1 MTRFPFLLS
10 TLLLVLHSCQETTP
24 AGEKITGQ
32 SDFEAP
38 PSAKI
43 ENTEFQEHGNTRVD
57 PYYWLKD
64 KTNPEVIAYL
74 EAENT
79 YADQVMAGTRDLQE
93 ELFQEMK
100 GRIKEEDSSVPQLR
114 NGYYYY
120 SRTEAGQ
127 QYPLYCR
134 KKGSLDAPEEVL
146 VDGNAL
152 AEGQPAFIFGG
163 YEVSPDN
170 NTLAFASNYTG
181 SYVEFDIRFKNLS
194 TGELLPDVIAAS
206 SNFVWANDNKTL
218 FYGMN
223 NAALRPWRIYRHT
236 LGAATA
242 DPLVFEEQDELF
254 SVYVYK
260 SKTDDYLFL
269 NTYSFTSSE
278 TRYLSADTPQDN
290 FQVFYPREKDVD
302 YRVAHHKDKFIVLY
316 KDPQN
321 KNRKLMEAP
330 LRGFSDRNTWKDILA
345 YDPEVLIQDVDV
357 FADYLVLST
366 RSNGLE
372 ELRYLSLGKG
382 TVEKVSFPEPVYT
395 LSYSGSGDYT
405 ATAFRYNYASLN
417 RPWTTY
423 DYDMVSGSSE
433 KLKEQEIPSGF
444 NPEDYVVERL
454 WADAPDGVK
463 VPMAVLYKK
472 GLQKDGDNPAYI
484 YSYGSYGSSTDAWFR
499 SDMISLVDR
508 GFVYAIAQI
517 RGGSELGEEWYE
529 QGKLLNKKNTF
540 TDFIACTEHL
550 IKEKYTRPD
559 LITANG
565 GSAGGLLMGA
575 VANMRPDLYQ
585 VIVAEVPF
593 VDVINTMLDENLP
606 LTTQEWEQWGNP
618 NEKTYYDY
626 MLSYSPYDNIEA
638 RNYPNMLIT
647 GGLNDSQVLF
657 HEPAKYAARL
667 RANKTDNNILLL
679 RTNMESGHGGATG
692 RFDRLRE
699 TAFEFG
705 FILDRLGLKTVKK
718 KETIKG

>member
-1 MTRFPFLLS
+1 MTRFALMLPA
-10 TLLLVLHSCQETTP
+10 LLLILVSCQETTP
-24 AGEKITGQ
+24 SGEKITGQ

-43 ENTEFQEHGNTRVD
+43 QPSTFEEHGSTRVD

-64 KTNPEVIAYL
+64 KTNPEVITYL
-74 EAENT
+74 NSENA
-79 YADQVMAGTRDLQE
+79 YADQVMAETKDLQE
-93 ELFQEMK
+93 TLFQELK
-100 GRIKEEDSSVPQLR
+100 GRIKEDDSSVPQLR

-120 SRTEAGQ
+120 SRTETGQ
-127 QYPLYCR
+127 QYPVYCR
-134 KKGSLDAPEEVL
+134 KKGSLDAPEEIL
-146 VDGNAL
+146 IDGNAL
-152 AEGQPAFIFGG
+152 ADGQTAFIFGG

-170 NTLAFASNYTG
+170 NILAFAYNYTG

-194 TGELLPDVIAAS
+194 TGELLPDNISAS
-206 SNFVWANDNKTL
+206 SNFEWANDNKTL

-223 NAALRPWRIYRHT
+223 NAALRPWRIFRHT
-236 LGAATA
+236 LGAAA
-242 DPLVFEEQDELF
+242 EDPLVYEELDDLF

-260 SKTDDYLFL
+260 SKTGDYLFL

-278 TRYLSADTPQDN
+278 TRYLSANQPEGA
-290 FQVFYPREKDVD
+290 FQVFRPREKDVD
-302 YRVAHHKDKFIVLY
+302 YTVAHHKDKFIILY
-316 KDPQN
+316 KDPQH
-321 KNRKLMEAP
+321 KNRKVMEAP
-330 LRGFSDRNTWKDILA
+330 LSGFSDKKNWKDVLP
-345 YDPEVLIQDVDV
+345 YDPEVLIQSVDV
-357 FADYLVLST
+357 FADYLVLSA
-366 RSNGLE
+366 RSGGLE
-372 ELRYLSLGKG
+372 ELRYLSLSSGK
-382 TVEKVSFPEPVYT
+382 TEKVSFPEPVYT
-395 LSYSGSGDYT
+395 LNYNGSGDYT
-405 ATAFRYNYASLN
+405 ATGFRYTYASLN
-417 RPWTTY
+417 RPPTTF
-423 DYDMVSGSSE
+423 DYDMIAGSSE

-444 NPEDYVVERL
+444 NPDDYVVERL
-454 WADAPDGVK
+454 WATAPDGVK
-463 VPMAVLYKK
+463 VPMAVFYRK
-472 GLQKDGDNPAYI
+472 GLQKDGNNPAYI

-499 SDMISLVDR
+499 SDIISLVDR

-550 IKEKYTRPD
+550 VQEKFTSPE

-565 GSAGGLLMGA
+565 GSAGGLLMGV
-575 VANMRPDLYQ
+575 VANMRPDLYR
-585 VIVAEVPF
+585 VIVADVPF

-606 LTTQEWEQWGNP
+606 LTTQEWEQWGDP
-618 NEKTYYDY
+618 RVKEYYDY

-638 RNYPNMLIT
+638 KDYPNMLIT

-667 RANKTDNNILLL
+667 RANKTDNNVLLL

-705 FILDRLGLKTVKK
+705 FILDRLGMKAARK
-718 KETIKG
+718 KENIKG

>member
-1 MTRFPFLLS
+1 MTRFALMLPA
-10 TLLLVLHSCQETTP
+10 LLLILVSCQETTSS
-24 AGEKITGQ
+24 GEKITGQ

-43 ENTEFQEHGNTRVD
+43 QPSTFEEHGSTRVD

-74 EAENT
+74 NSENA
-79 YADQVMAGTRDLQE
+79 YADQVMAETKDLQE
-93 ELFQEMK
+93 TLFQELK
-100 GRIKEEDSSVPQLR
+100 GRIKEDDSSVPQLR

-120 SRTEAGQ
+120 SRTETGQ
-127 QYPLYCR
+127 QYPVYCR
-134 KKGSLDAPEEVL
+134 KKGNLDAPEEIL
-146 VDGNAL
+146 IDGNAL
-152 AEGQPAFIFGG
+152 ADGQTAFIFGG

-170 NTLAFASNYTG
+170 NILAFAYNYTG

-194 TGELLPDVIAAS
+194 TGELLPDNISAS
-206 SNFVWANDNKTL
+206 SNFEWANDNKTL

-236 LGAATA
+236 LGAAA
-242 DPLVFEEQDELF
+242 EDPLVYEELDDLF

-260 SKTDDYLFL
+260 SKTGDYLFL

-278 TRYLSADTPQDN
+278 TRYLSANQPEGA
-290 FQVFYPREKDVD
+290 FQVFRPREKDVD
-302 YRVAHHKDKFIVLY
+302 YTVAHHKDKFIILY
-316 KDPQN
+316 KDPQH
-321 KNRKLMEAP
+321 KNRKVMEAP
-330 LRGFSDRNTWKDILA
+330 LSGFSDKNTWKDVLP
-345 YDPEVLIQDVDV
+345 YDPEVLIQSVDV
-357 FADYLVLST
+357 FADYLVLSA
-366 RSNGLE
+366 RSGGLE
-372 ELRYLSLGKG
+372 ELRYLSLSSGK
-382 TVEKVSFPEPVYT
+382 TEKVSFPEPVYT
-395 LSYSGSGDYT
+395 LNYNGSGDYT
-405 ATAFRYNYASLN
+405 ATGFRYTYASLN
-417 RPWTTY
+417 RPPTTF
-423 DYDMVSGSSE
+423 DYDMIAGSSE

-444 NPEDYVVERL
+444 NPDDYVVERL
-454 WADAPDGVK
+454 WATAPDGVK
-463 VPMAVLYKK
+463 VPMAVFYRK
-472 GLQKDGDNPAYI
+472 GLQKDGNNPAYI

-499 SDMISLVDR
+499 SDIISLVDR

-550 IKEKYTRPD
+550 VKEKFTSPE

-565 GSAGGLLMGA
+565 GSAGGLLMGV
-575 VANMRPDLYQ
+575 VANMRPDLYR
-585 VIVAEVPF
+585 VIVADVPF

-606 LTTQEWEQWGNP
+606 LTTQEWEQWGDP
-618 NEKTYYDY
+618 RVKEYYDY

-638 RNYPNMLIT
+638 KNYPNMLIT

-667 RANKTDNNILLL
+667 RANKTDNNVLLL

-705 FILDRLGLKTVKK
+705 FILDRLGMKAARK
-718 KETIKG
+718 KENIKG